1 MMLFSWLKDR
11 NRRKESA
18 AGLYQ
23 AALAASRQRDFYNY
37 LYVPDTL
44 DGRFDLVCVHV
55 FLLIDRLMAGK
66 STDARAMVQPLFD
79 AMFRAIDTDLREQG
93 LDMSVGKHVRRM
105 MKAFNGRARSYTLS
119 ITAGQA
125 ALETA
130 LARNVWRAEN
140 TVDVS
145 GAAELAAYVMDAQR
159 RLAAQPLDSICA
171 GTVEFPALTPFIVHE
186 QQPVAAHA

>member
-11 NRRKESA
+11 NRRNASA
-18 AGLYQ
+18 AQLYQ
-23 AALAASRQRDFYNY
+23 AGLAASRQRDFYNY

-44 DGRFDLVCVHV
+44 DGRFDLVCLHV
-55 FLLIDRLMAGK
+55 FLLIDRFMMEKNAE
-66 STDARAMVQPLFD
+66 ARAMVQPLFD

-93 LDMSVGKHVRRM
+93 MDMSVGKHVRRM
-105 MKAFNGRARSYTLS
+105 MKAFNGRARSYALS
-119 ITAGQA
+119 MRAGQA

-140 TVDVS
+140 TADVP
-145 GAAELAAYVMDAQR
+145 GAAELAAYAMEAQR
-159 RLAAQPLDSICA
+159 CLAARPLDSICA
-171 GTVEFPALTPFIVHE
+171 GTVEFPALTSFILHE